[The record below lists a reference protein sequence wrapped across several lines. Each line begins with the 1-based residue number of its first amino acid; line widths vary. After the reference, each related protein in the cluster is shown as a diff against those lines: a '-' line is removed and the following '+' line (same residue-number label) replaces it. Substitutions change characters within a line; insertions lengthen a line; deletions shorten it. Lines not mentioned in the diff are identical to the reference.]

1 VATSGPPS
9 PLHTSNSPPVSSSL
23 TSTTEN
29 PNPPSAIVDH
39 GTTEPHFVSTI
50 TTSPF
55 ASVPPRSIT
64 TTTTQPPIP
73 HPSHVNR
80 LRERSP
86 HDLHSERSHY
96 DERTRHLSPRF
107 DDPNDRYPPRRQYPR
122 DRRYIRPTTTVNTR
136 PHAIVHPLIS
146 LVLAHLALPTPPPQR
161 HTAATGTTLHPREI
175 PRIHRSPQT
184 NLPRLHPQSARRKQP
199 YYSPQLHRTLGQ
211 PPSARNYPPP
221 TSRR

>member
-1 VATSGPPS
+1 MFDHAKRMPGKTLRRSGCQIYPNTFTYSPTPHVFLPVNNVATSGPPS

-55 ASVPPRSIT
+55 ASFPPRSIT

-122 DRRYIRPTTTVNTR
+122 DRHYRRIRDTLWLDP
-136 PHAIVHPLIS
+136 
-146 LVLAHLALPTPPPQR
+146 PTPPRFLIYRPNFQIVF
-161 HTAATGTTLHPREI
+161 LNPLI
-175 PRIHRSPQT
+175 
-184 NLPRLHPQSARRKQP
+184 
-199 YYSPQLHRTLGQ
+199 
-211 PPSARNYPPP
+211 
-221 TSRR
+221 